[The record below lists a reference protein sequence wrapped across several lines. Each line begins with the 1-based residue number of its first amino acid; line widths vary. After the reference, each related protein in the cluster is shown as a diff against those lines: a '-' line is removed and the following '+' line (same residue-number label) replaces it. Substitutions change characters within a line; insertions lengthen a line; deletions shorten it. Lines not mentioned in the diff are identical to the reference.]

1 MLNCIGCM
9 NRNRK
14 PEICKKCIGYDLY
27 ESPGFLRKPTDI
39 SKEMAMLGLIGTEK
53 KMEIERVIFNDPA
66 TIVLWEDGIKTV
78 VKCDVDDIY
87 DPEKGLAMA
96 IAKRFLG
103 NKGNYYK
110 VFKKWLPEEENINFD
125 PVTLLTPE
133 ELAEKLGCTKATIQ
147 KRCRQGVY
155 PGAVK
160 VGGKWKIPY

>member
-110 VFKKWLPEEENINFD
+110 VFKKWLSEEENINFD
-125 PVTLLTPE
+125 PVTRLNNLSLPE
-133 ELAEKLGCTKATIQ
+133 YIRTRLINTRRTC
-147 KRCRQGVY
+147 
-155 PGAVK
+155 
-160 VGGKWKIPY
+160 

>member
-1 MLNCIGCM
+1 
-9 NRNRK
+9 
-14 PEICKKCIGYDLY
+14 
-27 ESPGFLRKPTDI
+27 
-39 SKEMAMLGLIGTEK
+39 
-53 KMEIERVIFNDPA
+53 
-66 TIVLWEDGIKTV
+66 
-78 VKCDVDDIY
+78 
-87 DPEKGLAMA
+87 MA

-125 PVTLLTPE
+125 SVTLLTPE

-160 VGGKWKIPY
+160 VGGKWNIPY